1 MDPVRLPPN
10 EVSSAAFEAQKAAY
24 LQNAKLRNLGDL
36 TIRQLDQ
43 GLRIFLA
50 YATAQGAREAGQV
63 DGPLFERYKAYLM
76 GFRTRRGEPL
86 SVGTVRDRLFIVQRW
101 FLFLRKR
108 GLIAYDPLAEVAV
121 PRRAKRL
128 PRGILRPDEIERLM
142 AIPNLKSL
150 VGYRDRTMM
159 ELLYASGA
167 RAAEASAI
175 KLGDVN
181 LEAKTIRVLGKG
193 GKQRL
198 VPLTSQCCRFLE
210 RYMAEIR
217 PELVLGIRPTG
228 NNWLT
233 KAGTAGDRLFVSA
246 YGGPMG
252 ANWLSLVMRR
262 YLLLAGIT
270 RPMSPVHCFRHT
282 VATHLLGNGMD
293 VRYVQAILGHGSI
306 DTTRIYAHVERESMR
321 KMLRAHHPLETSR
334 KPVRPFVE
342 EAPDAPNSRP

>member
-1 MDPVRLPPN
+1 MDPLRLPPN

-36 TIRQLDQ
+36 TIRQMEQ
-43 GLRIFLA
+43 ALRVFIV
-50 YATAQGAREAGQV
+50 YAAAQGVREAGQV
-63 DGPLFERYKAYLM
+63 DGSLFERYKAHLM

-108 GLIAYDPLAEVAV
+108 GLIAYDPVAEVAA
-121 PRRAKRL
+121 PRPAKRL
-128 PRGILRPDEIERLM
+128 PRGILRPDEVERLM
-142 AIPNLKSL
+142 ATPNLKSL
-150 VGYRDRTMM
+150 IGYRDRTMM

-167 RAAEASAI
+167 RAAEVSAI
-175 KLGDVN
+175 KVGDVSF
-181 LEAKTIRVLGKG
+181 EAKTVRVLGKG

-198 VPLTSQCCRFLE
+198 VPLTTQCCRFLE
-210 RYMAEIR
+210 RYIAAVR
-217 PELVLGIRPTG
+217 PELVQGIRPTG
-228 NNWLT
+228 NNWLA

-252 ANWLSLVMRR
+252 PTWLSVVMRR

-293 VRYVQAILGHGSI
+293 VRYVQAILGHNSI

-321 KMLRAHHPLETSR
+321 KMLRAHHPLEVAR

-342 EAPDAPNSRP
+342 EKTNARDR